1 MEQRAPEGGRM
12 KRYPGIDYDYRP
24 VSYWNDETLAQAILK
39 NVKGEL
45 RREKIRQALA
55 EGTIEDIPEEILGD
69 ALADNVRT
77 ATGRIHPWFMG
88 GEFLP
93 DCAPGEVEI
102 ARISLESTTHDII
115 SLRAGRKDD
124 GTIGYSIAD
133 EYEGMSSFHLS
144 RQSSELPLTLGELAE
159 LLDTSKQRG
168 APGNLIVGFNN
179 HNAEYIGRSTLRYFT
194 RIASEFYPQLVQ
206 HCEEVLEEWH
216 QEEVEPEEELL

>member
-1 MEQRAPEGGRM
+1 M
-12 KRYPGIDYDYRP
+12 KHYPGIDYDYRP

-45 RREKIRQALA
+45 RREKIRQALE
-55 EGTIEDIPEEILGD
+55 EGSIEDIPEEILGD

-124 GTIGYSIAD
+124 GTIGYTIAD

-144 RQSSELPLTLGELAE
+144 RQSSELPLTLALRH
-159 LLDTSKQRG
+159 SSSCIR
-168 APGNLIVGFNN
+168 
-179 HNAEYIGRSTLRYFT
+179 HSTLDS
-194 RIASEFYPQLVQ
+194 AVPLCL
-206 HCEEVLEEWH
+206 CEIDQGFAARQSARRRW
-216 QEEVEPEEELL
+216 EPPCRSK